1 MRISSGLLS
10 RRTMMAG
17 ALTFAGLAQ
26 VGAALAADTVK
37 IGVVAPLTGPGAP
50 WGIASAEGPR
60 IAADEI
66 NAAGGLDVGG
76 KKLKVEVI
84 AYDDQYKTADAVAA
98 FNRLVNQDG
107 VKFVVILS
115 SAGTMALREAV
126 LDNKVIG
133 LSSAYTRKALDKS
146 NPYMLRIY
154 STPHDYVPSMVDWL
168 KTNRPAAKRVAI
180 INPNDETGWDQTEL
194 GERVF
199 KERGFEVVGK
209 ELYERAQRDFQPML
223 TKVMALKPDVIE
235 LGGTAPATAGLI
247 VRQARELGYAGLI
260 FKTGGAGPRD
270 IVAAAGAR
278 AAEGLI
284 NMLYADPDNAGY
296 KRIADAYQKRTGH
309 VANEILV
316 AYYDAAKVLLAAIS
330 KAGTTD
336 DTAKVVAAFAK
347 ALPMESAQG
356 DMLRLGGQA
365 AYGADLQ
372 IETVNYIGV
381 IKGGQPVAL
390 GKTKP

>member
-1 MRISSGLLS
+1 MTHFSTILS
-10 RRTMMAG
+10 RRALMAG
-17 ALTFAGLAQ
+17 VLATGLLAPI
-26 VGAALAADTVK
+26 GSALAADTVK
-37 IGVVAPLTGPGAP
+37 IGVIAPLTGPGAP
-50 WGIASAEGPR
+50 WGVAAAEGPR

-76 KKLKVEVI
+76 KKLKVEVV

-107 VKFVVILS
+107 VKFVIILS

-126 LDNKVIG
+126 MDYKVLG
-133 LSSAYTRKALDKS
+133 FSSAYTRKALDKS
-146 NPYMLRIY
+146 NPYMFRLY

-168 KTNRPAAKRVAI
+168 KAHHPSAKRVAI

-209 ELYERAQRDFQPML
+209 ELYERALRDFQPTL
-223 TKVMALKPDVIE
+223 TKLIAQKPDVIE
-235 LGGTAPATAGLI
+235 LGGTPPATAGLI
-247 VRQARELGYAGLI
+247 VRQARELGYSGLI

-270 IVAAAGAR
+270 IVAAAGAQ
-278 AAEGLI
+278 ASEGLI
-284 NMLYADPDNAGY
+284 NMLYADPNNAGY
-296 KRIADAYQKRTGH
+296 KRIAAAYEKRTGH
-309 VANEILV
+309 APNEILV
-316 AYYDAAKVLLAAIS
+316 AYYDGAKALLAGIA
-330 KAGTTD
+330 KAGTTE
-336 DTAKVVAAFAK
+336 DTAKVAAALST
-347 ALPMESAQG
+347 ALPIESAQG
-356 DMLRLGGQA
+356 DQLKLGGKA

-381 IKGGQPVAL
+381 IKGGQPVAIA
-390 GKTKP
+390 KTK